1 MANNGAAEA
10 AAEVCA
16 AEDPYPDSGRYDK
29 SHHIFIN
36 LFDRAQY

>member
-16 AEDPYPDSGRYDK
+16 AEDPYPMIANVIHFYFLSTQLL
-29 SHHIFIN
+29 IF
-36 LFDRAQY
+36 